1 MNPLSGSLSG
11 LSICRVAI
19 ALAGIFFAT
28 LAGQCRSEPATLI
41 PGCPNPDQHAALA
54 GHSPIGNSNSEPE
67 KTDVA
72 IGGASAVIL
81 DVRETSFSELAHID
95 LRVRTFRSQS
105 DYLRT
110 RFSFSRLLLFM
121 PMQYF
126 VDVNPALFQEQ
137 APSDGVCAI
146 VAHELAHVVS
156 LSRGNR
162 IRRFGLVRLL
172 SKRQT
177 AKFER
182 RTDLEAIHRGYGDGL
197 KSYREWVYAHIPPD
211 KLPEKRRNYLS
222 PEEIGAI
229 QILLQERPELLGY
242 WRKNVPMNLQ
252 EIQSGR
258 RPR

>member
-1 MNPLSGSLSG
+1 MNQLSGSLGG
-11 LSICRVAI
+11 LSSCRVAI

-28 LAGQCRSEPATLI
+28 LASQCQSEPATLF

-54 GHSPIGNSNSEPE
+54 GHSLIGNSNSESE
-67 KTDVA
+67 ETGVA
-72 IGGASAVIL
+72 IGTASAVIM
-81 DVRETSFSELAHID
+81 DVRGASFSELAHIE

-110 RFSFSRLLLFM
+110 RFSFSRFLLFM

-146 VAHELAHVVS
+146 LAHELVHIVS

-197 KSYREWVYAHIPPD
+197 RSYRKWVYAHISPN
-211 KLPEKRRNYLS
+211 KLQEKRRNYFS

-229 QILLQERPELLGY
+229 QILLQERPELFGY
-242 WRKNVPMNLQ
+242 WNGHVPMSLQ
-252 EIQSGR
+252 EIQNGR
-258 RPR
+258 R

>member
-1 MNPLSGSLSG
+1 MNQLSGSLSG
-11 LSICRVAI
+11 LSGWRVAI
-19 ALAGIFFAT
+19 ALVGLFFAT
-28 LAGQCRSEPATLI
+28 VASQCQSEGAALI
-41 PGCPNPDQHAALA
+41 PGCPISDQHALA
-54 GHSPIGNSNSEPE
+54 GHSPIGNSNSEPGE
-67 KTDVA
+67 TDVA
-72 IGGASAVIL
+72 IGAASAVIL
-81 DVRETSFSELAHID
+81 DLRGTSFSELAHID

-110 RFSFSRLLLFM
+110 RFSFSRFLLFL

-146 VAHELAHVVS
+146 LAHELVHIVS

-177 AKFER
+177 TKFER

-197 KSYREWVYAHIPPD
+197 RSYRKWIYAHISPN
-211 KLPEKRRNYLS
+211 KLPEKRRNYFS
-222 PEEIGAI
+222 PEEIGAL
-229 QILLQERPELLGY
+229 QILLQERPELFGY
-242 WRKNVPMNLQ
+242 WRRHVPMNLQ

>member
-1 MNPLSGSLSG
+1 MTQLSGSLSG
-11 LSICRVAI
+11 LASCRVAI
-19 ALAGIFFAT
+19 ALAGLFFAP
-28 LAGQCRSEPATLI
+28 LSSQCQSEPATLI
-41 PGCPNPDQHAALA
+41 SGCPNPDQHAALA
-54 GHSPIGNSNSEPE
+54 GHSPSGNSDSESE
-67 KTDVA
+67 QADVA
-72 IGGASAVIL
+72 IGAASAVIL
-81 DVRETSFSELAHID
+81 DVRATSFSELAHVD
-95 LRVRTFRSQS
+95 LRVRSFRSQS

-110 RFSFSRLLLFM
+110 RFSFSRFLLLM

-146 VAHELAHVVS
+146 LAHELVHIVS

-197 KSYREWVYAHIPPD
+197 RTYRKWVYAHISPN
-211 KLPEKRRNYLS
+211 KLQEKRRNYFS

-229 QILLQERPELLGY
+229 QILLQERPELFGY
-242 WRKNVPMNLQ
+242 WNAHVPMSLQ
-252 EIQSGR
+252 EIQNGS
-258 RPR
+258 

>member
-1 MNPLSGSLSG
+1 MTQLSGSLSG
-11 LSICRVAI
+11 LASCRVAI
-19 ALAGIFFAT
+19 ALAGLFFAP
-28 LAGQCRSEPATLI
+28 LSSQCQSEPATLI
-41 PGCPNPDQHAALA
+41 PGCPNPEQHAALA
-54 GHSPIGNSNSEPE
+54 GHAPSGNSDSELE
-67 KTDVA
+67 QADVA
-72 IGGASAVIL
+72 IGAASAVIL
-81 DVRETSFSELAHID
+81 DVRAMSFSELAHVD

-110 RFSFSRLLLFM
+110 RFSFSRFLLLM

-146 VAHELAHVVS
+146 LAHELVHIVS

-162 IRRFGLVRLL
+162 IRRLGLVRLL

-197 KSYREWVYAHIPPD
+197 RTYRKWVYAHISPD
-211 KLPEKRRNYLS
+211 KLPEKRRNYFS

-229 QILLQERPELLGY
+229 QILLQERPELFGY
-242 WRKNVPMNLQ
+242 WNAHVPMSLQ
-252 EIQSGR
+252 EIQNGSR
-258 RPR
+258 

>member
-1 MNPLSGSLSG
+1 MNQLSGSLSG
-11 LSICRVAI
+11 LSSCRVAI
-19 ALAGIFFAT
+19 ALAGICFAA
-28 LAGQCRSEPATLI
+28 LASQCQSEPATLI
-41 PGCPNPDQHAALA
+41 PGCPSHDQHAALA
-54 GHSPIGNSNSEPE
+54 GHSPIGNSNSESE
-67 KTDVA
+67 ETDVA
-72 IGGASAVIL
+72 IGAASAVIL
-81 DVRETSFSELAHID
+81 DVRGTSFSELAHID

-110 RFSFSRLLLFM
+110 RFSFSRFLLFM

-146 VAHELAHVVS
+146 LAHELVHIVS

-182 RTDLEAIHRGYGDGL
+182 RTDLEAINRGYGDGL
-197 KSYREWVYAHIPPD
+197 RSYRKWVYAHLSPN
-211 KLPEKRRNYLS
+211 KLPEKRRNYFS

-229 QILLQERPELLGY
+229 QILLQERPELFGY
-242 WRKNVPMNLQ
+242 WRRHVPMNLQ

-258 RPR
+258 R